1 MDKAEVDMEGDV
13 VCGAYAQRFPLAW
26 KRDVRALGLCLTL
39 RHPLPVYSPPRFCAF
54 DADTFFV
61 SAAGMKLSG
70 GDAESVVRVLT
81 SMLHA
86 HDSMKAAASS
96 EAARRPVQ
104 SDAPAAA
111 AAAAK
116 GNAGLVYSL
125 MDSYLPNDVLS
136 VQRDV
141 LRHVRLPTHRPGIP
155 PAAFR

>member
-1 MDKAEVDMEGDV
+1 
-13 VCGAYAQRFPLAW
+13 VC
-26 KRDVRALGLCLTL
+26 ALGLCLTL
-39 RHPLPVYSPPRFCAF
+39 HHPLPVYSPSRFCAF

-86 HDSMKAAASS
+86 HYSMKAAASS

-141 LRHVRLPTHRPGIP
+141 LRHVRLPTRRPGIP
-155 PAAFR
+155 PAAFC